1 MSPRADSVNV
11 EGPASECER
20 LVSLD
25 ASQFSVAASARHMS
39 HKQHL
44 GLAGLVCLI
53 FLEVSGGPFGTEVR
67 PTHLIY
73 ERYVPL
79 MAYSSTLGC
88 VLSDLCL

>member
-1 MSPRADSVNV
+1 MSPGADSDNGEVSV
-11 EGPASECER
+11 SECER
-20 LVSLD
+20 HQSLD

-67 PTHLIY
+67 SAQLVY
-73 ERYVPL
+73 ERD
-79 MAYSSTLGC
+79 T
-88 VLSDLCL
+88 